1 MRKPFSLMLCLC
13 FCLWVQQAFPQQSR
27 SADSQEESIEF
38 SAKRMTGSMKEGEDY
53 TKLSGAARIQTE
65 DMEIEADIMELY
77 GRDFR
82 FIKAEGSV
90 RGVQRK
96 EGLTFTCTTMEYD
109 RQEKIAVFSGTVVLD
124 DQENDVVAKAQRIEY
139 REQESLALMQ
149 VEAEL
154 TQEDSVCT
162 CAIALYRKDE
172 KLLEMTGNPQV
183 VRGKDTFRAQEIL
196 FNLDTEEITMIGRV
210 QGSVTEKKGE

>member
-1 MRKPFSLMLCLC
+1 M
-13 FCLWVQQAFPQQSR
+13 
-27 SADSQEESIEF
+27 
-38 SAKRMTGSMKEGEDY
+38 
-53 TKLSGAARIQTE
+53 
-65 DMEIEADIMELY
+65 
-77 GRDFR
+77 
-82 FIKAEGSV
+82 
-90 RGVQRK
+90 
-96 EGLTFTCTTMEYD
+96 
-109 RQEKIAVFSGTVVLD
+109 
-124 DQENDVVAKAQRIEY
+124 VAKAQRIEY

-149 VEAEL
+149 VEVEL